1 MVRRVTVDKLTE
13 ACAGPCHFAGL
24 ACWKAILMTDVASL
38 FPRDALGTV
47 HSVLARHAGEP
58 GALLPILHDVQD
70 ALGYIPAD
78 SVPAIAKGLNLSRA
92 EVHGVITYYHHFRS
106 EPAGLTVVQVC
117 RAESCKACGAD
128 ALMAHA
134 EKVLG
139 CASHHTSTDGK
150 YTLEPVYCLGLCA
163 SSPAIMVDEKLYA
176 RVTPQKFDRVIAGL
190 GSPA

>member
-1 MVRRVTVDKLTE
+1 MRRVLVTVPASE
-13 ACAGPCHFAGL
+13 
-24 ACWKAILMTDVASL
+24 CWKAILMTDVASL

-47 HSVLARHAGEP
+47 SSVLERHAGVP

-106 EPAGLTVVQVC
+106 EPAGRMVVQVC

-139 CASHHTSTDGK
+139 CASHHTRADGAV
-150 YTLEPVYCLGLCA
+150 TLEPVFCLGLCA
-163 SSPAIMVDEKLYA
+163 SSPAVMVGEKLYA
-176 RVTPQKFDRVIAGL
+176 RVTPEKFDRVVASL
-190 GSPA
+190 GSSA

>member
-1 MVRRVTVDKLTE
+1 
-13 ACAGPCHFAGL
+13 
-24 ACWKAILMTDVASL
+24 MTDVGSL
-38 FPRDALGTV
+38 FPSDALATV
-47 HSVLARHAGEP
+47 RSAMERHANEP

-78 SVPAIAKGLNLSRA
+78 VVPVIAKGLNLSRA
-92 EVHGVITYYHHFRS
+92 EVHGVVTYYHHFRT
-106 EPAGLTVVQVC
+106 EPAGHTVVQVC

-139 CASHHTSTDGK
+139 CASHHTRADGA
-150 YTLEPVYCLGLCA
+150 YTLEPVYCLGMCA
-163 SSPAIMVDEKLYA
+163 SSPAIMVGEKLYA
-176 RVTPQKFDRVIAGL
+176 RVTPDKFDRLVAAH

>member
-1 MVRRVTVDKLTE
+1 
-13 ACAGPCHFAGL
+13 
-24 ACWKAILMTDVASL
+24 MTDVASL
-38 FPRDALGTV
+38 FPRDAPGTV
-47 HSVLARHAGEP
+47 GSVLERHAGEP

-78 SVPAIAKGLNLSRA
+78 SVPAIAKGLNFRA
-92 EVHGVITYYHHFRS
+92 EVHGVIKYYHHFRS
-106 EPAGLTVVQVC
+106 EPAGRVVVQVC
-117 RAESCKACGAD
+117 RAESCKAVGAD

-139 CASHHTSTDGK
+139 CASHHTRADGA

-163 SSPAIMVDEKLYA
+163 SSPAIMVGEKLHA
-176 RVTPQKFDRVIAGL
+176 RVTPDKFDRVIAGL

>member
-1 MVRRVTVDKLTE
+1 
-13 ACAGPCHFAGL
+13 
-24 ACWKAILMTDVASL
+24 MTDVASL

-47 HSVLARHAGEP
+47 HSVLERHAAEP
-58 GALLPILHDVQD
+58 GALLPILHGVQD

-78 SVPAIAKGLNLSRA
+78 SVPAIAKALNLSRA

-106 EPAGLTVVQVC
+106 EPAGRTVVQVC

-134 EKVLG
+134 EKVLA
-139 CASHHTSTDGK
+139 CASHHTRADGA
-150 YTLEPVYCLGLCA
+150 YTLEPVYCLGMCA
-163 SSPAIMVDEKLYA
+163 LSPAIMVGEKLYA
-176 RVTPQKFDRVIAGL
+176 RVTPEKFDRVVAAL

>member
-1 MVRRVTVDKLTE
+1 
-13 ACAGPCHFAGL
+13 
-24 ACWKAILMTDVASL
+24 MTDMGSL
-38 FPRDALGTV
+38 FPSDALATV
-47 HSVLARHAGEP
+47 RSAMERHANEP

-78 SVPAIAKGLNLSRA
+78 VVPVIAKGLNLSRA
-92 EVHGVITYYHHFRS
+92 EVHGVVTYYHHFRT
-106 EPAGLTVVQVC
+106 EPAGHTVVQVC

-139 CASHHTSTDGK
+139 CASHHTRADGA
-150 YTLEPVYCLGLCA
+150 YTLEPVYCLGMCA
-163 SSPAIMVDEKLYA
+163 SSPAIMVGEKLYA
-176 RVTPQKFDRVIAGL
+176 RVTPDKFDRLVAAH